1 MSVVSIEEAQA
12 KLPELI
18 AGLQPGKAVE
28 ITLGDR
34 TVARLVV
41 DAPAS
46 RLAQQPSGAAE
57 RAAGPEDVEGPCDR
71 GGQETFVLRAQ
82 RLDRRGRTDAALDL
96 IYDQVDESMHRAQF
110 DRLDSILANLPVAD
124 LSMDILLGILTATLP
139 ATRRLG
145 SRAKLFQKIEQ
156 VLRNRGDYEEGLL
169 VGLEGSSGT

>member
-18 AGLQPGKAVE
+18 AGLQPGKTVE

-34 TVARLVV
+34 TVARLVADGPV
-41 DAPAS
+41 S
-46 RLAQQPSGAAE
+46 RLSQHPGGAAE
-57 RAAGPEDVEGPCDR
+57 RAEVIEDVQGSCGR

-96 IYDQVDESMHRAQF
+96 IYDQVDEWMHRAQF

-124 LSMDILLGILTATLP
+124 LSMDILLGVLTATLP

-145 SRAKLFQKIEQ
+145 SRAKLFYDVEQ

-169 VGLEGSSGT
+169 AGLEG